1 MTDYMIPLNDKSA
14 PLYEQIYRFIKEE
27 IRKGRLGA
35 RTKLPSTRHLSES
48 LGVSRSTVQ
57 LAYDQLVAEGYV
69 EAKPYRGYFAAEIDV
84 LLHMEPSVGKLPV
97 HRALEFPSEKDAEPI
112 ESGMPD
118 VDFSL
123 RGIDLDHFPFNTWRK
138 LSREI
143 LTMDNRELFSN
154 GKPQGQRE
162 LREEICAYLQSARLV
177 ECRAEQIVIGAGSE
191 YLLMLLDQILGKGA
205 IAMETP
211 TYRQAYRV
219 LSALGHPILPVPMDR
234 NGMDPERLQASGAN
248 IAYIMPSHQ
257 FPTGIVM
264 PVRRRQ
270 ELITWAA
277 ASPER
282 FLIEDDYDSEFRYRG
297 KPVPALYGS
306 DLTGSVI
313 YLGTFSKSV
322 APAIRVS
329 YMVLPEPLLAVY
341 RERCGFY
348 TSTVS
353 RVDQEIL
360 TRFLRDGYFERH
372 LNRMRGVYR
381 MKHDLLL
388 DLLGPFRA
396 DFRIQGELA
405 GLHLLLES
413 RKNTSEEELIARA
426 WEAGVRVYGL
436 SEYLIPAA
444 TLPKECFPPESR
456 TILLGYAGL
465 SADQIRDGA
474 ERLKRA
480 WGIW

>member
-1 MTDYMIPLNDKSA
+1 MIQKKKQ
-14 PLYEQIYRFIKEE
+14 PLYEQIYEALREAILQ
-27 IRKGRLGA
+27 GRILQGE
-35 RTKLPSTRHLSES
+35 KLPSTRFEADYLQ
-48 LGVSRSTVQ
+48 VSRSTVE
-57 LAYDQLVAEGYV
+57 LAYDQLVSEGYIHA
-69 EAKPYRGYFAAEIDV
+69 EPYRGYFACDVRELYDLTDIHTADTQSQSILTEIRS
-84 LLHMEPSVGKLPV
+84 EI
-97 HRALEFPSEKDAEPI
+97 AAEKDQKETYRI
-112 ESGMPD
+112 
-118 VDFSL
+118 DFSL
-123 RGIDLDHFPFNTWRK
+123 NALALESFPYNGLSKIMKNLLLDEGEQIMSSGSAFGEANLKET
-138 LSREI
+138 I
-143 LTMDNRELFSN
+143 CDYLFH
-154 GKPQGQRE
+154 
-162 LREEICAYLQSARLV
+162 ARNV
-177 ECRAEQIVIGAGSE
+177 RCVPEQIVIGAGNE
-191 YLLMLLDQILGKGA
+191 YLQLLLAQMLGKEHCV
-205 IAMETP
+205 AMESP
-211 TYRQAYRV
+211 TYLRAYKTFRNIGFPVQEVVLDESGMRV
-219 LSALGHPILPVPMDR
+219 DLLRETD
-234 NGMDPERLQASGAN
+234 AS
-248 IAYIMPSHQ
+248 IAYVMPSHQ
-257 FPTGIVM
+257 FPLGIVM
-264 PVRRRQ
+264 PMKRRL
-270 ELITWAA
+270 ELLNWAMEE
-277 ASPER
+277 PER
-282 FLIEDDYDSEFRYRG
+282 YIIEDDYDSEFRYKG
-297 KPVPALYGS
+297 KPIPALQGI
-306 DLTGSVI
+306 DRFGRVI

-388 DLLGPFRA
+388 DLLGSFRA

-426 WEAGVRVYGL
+426 WDAGVRVYGL

>member
-1 MTDYMIPLNDKSA
+1 
-14 PLYEQIYRFIKEE
+14 
-27 IRKGRLGA
+27 
-35 RTKLPSTRHLSES
+35 
-48 LGVSRSTVQ
+48 
-57 LAYDQLVAEGYV
+57 
-69 EAKPYRGYFAAEIDV
+69 
-84 LLHMEPSVGKLPV
+84 
-97 HRALEFPSEKDAEPI
+97 
-112 ESGMPD
+112 
-118 VDFSL
+118 
-123 RGIDLDHFPFNTWRK
+123 
-138 LSREI
+138 
-143 LTMDNRELFSN
+143 
-154 GKPQGQRE
+154 
-162 LREEICAYLQSARLV
+162 
-177 ECRAEQIVIGAGSE
+177 
-191 YLLMLLDQILGKGA
+191 
-205 IAMETP
+205 METP

-444 TLPKECFPPESR
+444 TIPKECFPPESR